1 MRPIRRAA
9 TIVAAA
15 AVLGAGLAA
24 CGSSSSSS
32 SSSGGSSSSSSSGN
46 SIVDKAKNDKTLTI
60 GVKPDQPGLGLQT
73 SGGQYA
79 GFDVDV
85 ARYVAK
91 KLGATKINFVAT
103 LSANREAF
111 LQQGRVDMVAAT
123 YSITPKRQKIV
134 DFAGP
139 YYIAHQDIL
148 VRANDNSIKKPDDLK
163 GKKVCSGQ
171 GSASGD
177 RIEALYGS
185 KVNLIRLPGYGDCV
199 NQLLG
204 GQVEAVTTDNTI
216 LAGFA
221 AQPQNKG
228 KLKVVGTFFSNEIY
242 GVGIKKGD
250 KNGVVAVNN
259 ALKDMFNDGSWKK
272 ALSQNLPQV
281 PAGTP
286 PTIGLFNI
294 PFQQQ

>member
-1 MRPIRRAA
+1 MRSLRITTVA
-9 TIVAAA
+9 VAALA
-15 AVLGAGLAA
+15 TLGVVLSA
-24 CGSSSSSS
+24 C
-32 SSSGGSSSSSSSGN
+32 GGSSNNGSSTSGGGN
-46 SIVDKAKNDKTLTI
+46 SIVDKAKNEKVLNI
-60 GVKPDQPGLGLQT
+60 GVKPDQPGLGLQ
-73 SGGQYA
+73 SASGQYS

-85 ARYVAK
+85 ATYVAK
-91 KLGATKINFVAT
+91 KLGATKINFVPT

-111 LQQGRVDMVAAT
+111 LQQGKVDMVVAT
-123 YSITPKRQKIV
+123 YSVTPERQKV
-134 DFAGP
+134 VSFAGP

-148 VRANDNSIKKPDDLK
+148 VRANDNSISKPGDLV

-177 RIEALYGS
+177 RIQEQYGS

-242 GVGIKKGD
+242 GIGLKKGD
-250 KNGVVAVNN
+250 TRGVAAIDK
-259 ALKDMFNDGSWKK
+259 ALQAMFNDGRWRTS
-272 ALSQNLPQV
+272 LTRNLPQV
-281 PAGTP
+281 PAETP
-286 PTIGLFNI
+286 PTIGKFDI
-294 PFQQQ
+294 PFHQ

>member
-1 MRPIRRAA
+1 MHLTRRIAVVIAA
-9 TIVAAA
+9 S
-15 AVLGAGLAA
+15 AVLSAGVSA
-24 CGSSSSSS
+24 CGGSSGSGSSAT
-32 SSSGGSSSSSSSGN
+32 SSGGH

-60 GVKPDQPGLGLQT
+60 GVKPDQPGLGLQD
-73 SGGQYA
+73 SAGQYT
-79 GFDVDV
+79 GFDIDV
-85 ARYVAK
+85 ATYIAK
-91 KLGATKINFVAT
+91 KLGATKINWVPT

-111 LQQGRVDMVAAT
+111 LQQGKVDMVVAT
-123 YSITPKRQKIV
+123 YSVTAKRQKIV
-134 DFAGP
+134 SFAGP
-139 YYIAHQDIL
+139 YYVAHQDIL
-148 VRANDNSIKKPDDLK
+148 VRAGDNSIRSADDLK

-242 GVGIKKGD
+242 GVGLKKGD
-250 KNGVVAVNN
+250 TQGVQAVDK
-259 ALKDMFNDGSWKK
+259 ALQDMFSDGSWKA
-272 ALSQNLPQV
+272 ALARDLPQV
-281 PAGTP
+281 PAGAP
-286 PTIGLFNI
+286 PTIGQFDI
-294 PFQQQ
+294 PFTGPAAA

>member
-1 MRPIRRAA
+1 MRSLRITTAA
-9 TIVAAA
+9 IAAVAA
-15 AVLGAGLAA
+15 LGTALSA
-24 CGSSSSSS
+24 C
-32 SSSGGSSSSSSSGN
+32 GGSSSSGSSGGGN
-46 SIVDKAKNDKTLTI
+46 SIVDKAKNGKDLNI
-60 GVKPDQPGLGLQT
+60 GVTPDQPGLGLQ
-73 SGGQYA
+73 SSSGQYS

-85 ARYVAK
+85 AKYAAK
-91 KLGATKINFVAT
+91 KLGATKINFVPT

-111 LQQGRVDMVAAT
+111 LQQGKVDMVVAT
-123 YSITPKRQKIV
+123 YSVTAKRQKV
-134 DFAGP
+134 VSFAGP

-148 VRANDNSIKKPDDLK
+148 VRANDSSIKQPSDLE

-177 RIEALYGS
+177 RIQALYGS

-221 AQPQNKG
+221 AQTQNRG

-242 GVGIKKGD
+242 GIGLKKGD
-250 KNGVVAVNN
+250 EKGVTAV
-259 ALKDMFNDGSWKK
+259 DK
-272 ALSQNLPQV
+272 ALQAMFDDGNWQAALTKNLPQI
-281 PAGTP
+281 PAATP
-286 PTIGLFNI
+286 PTIGKFDI
-294 PFQQQ
+294 PFHQ

>member
-1 MRPIRRAA
+1 MNLTRRIAVVIAA
-9 TIVAAA
+9 S
-15 AVLGAGLAA
+15 AVLSAGVSA
-24 CGSSSSSS
+24 CGGSSRSSSSSS
-32 SSSGGSSSSSSSGN
+32 NSGGH
-46 SIVDKAKNDKTLTI
+46 SIVDKARDDKTLTI
-60 GVKPDQPGLGLQT
+60 GVKPDQPGLGLQG
-73 SGGQYA
+73 SGGQYT
-79 GFDVDV
+79 GFDIDV
-85 ARYVAK
+85 AEYIAK
-91 KLGATKINFVAT
+91 KLGATKINWVPT

-111 LQQGRVDMVAAT
+111 LQQGKVDMVVAT
-123 YSITPKRQKIV
+123 YSVTAKRQKIV
-134 DFAGP
+134 SFAGP
-139 YYIAHQDIL
+139 YYVAHQDIL
-148 VRANDNSIKKPDDLK
+148 VRAGDNSIRSADDLK

-177 RIEALYGS
+177 RIESLYGS

-242 GVGIKKGD
+242 GVGLKKGD
-250 KNGVVAVNN
+250 TQGVQAVDK
-259 ALKDMFNDGSWKK
+259 ALQDMFSDGSWKA
-272 ALSQNLPQV
+272 ALARDLPQV

-286 PTIGLFNI
+286 PTIGQFDI
-294 PFQQQ
+294 PFTGPAAG

>member
-1 MRPIRRAA
+1 MRSLRITTVA
-9 TIVAAA
+9 VAAA
-15 AVLGAGLAA
+15 ATLGVVLSA
-24 CGSSSSSS
+24 C
-32 SSSGGSSSSSSSGN
+32 GGSSNNGSSTGGGGN
-46 SIVDKAKNDKTLTI
+46 SIVDKAKTEKVLNI
-60 GVKPDQPGLGLQT
+60 GVKPDQPGLGLQ
-73 SGGQYA
+73 SASGQYS

-85 ARYVAK
+85 ANYVAK
-91 KLGATKINFVAT
+91 KLGATKINFVPT

-111 LQQGRVDMVAAT
+111 LQQGKVDMVVAT
-123 YSITPKRQKIV
+123 YSVTPERQKV
-134 DFAGP
+134 VSFAGP

-148 VRANDNSIKKPDDLK
+148 VRANDGSIKKPGDLV

-177 RIEALYGS
+177 RIEEQYGS

-221 AQPQNKG
+221 AQAQNKG

-242 GVGIKKGD
+242 GIGLKKGD
-250 KNGVVAVNN
+250 AKGVTAV
-259 ALKDMFNDGSWKK
+259 DK
-272 ALSQNLPQV
+272 ALQAMYDGGGWRASLQQNLPQV
-281 PAGTP
+281 PAATP
-286 PTIGLFNI
+286 PTIGKFDI
-294 PFQQQ
+294 PFHQ

>member
-1 MRPIRRAA
+1 MHLTRRIAVVIAA
-9 TIVAAA
+9 S
-15 AVLGAGLAA
+15 AVLSAGVSA
-24 CGSSSSSS
+24 C
-32 SSSGGSSSSSSSGN
+32 GGSSSSSGSSGTSSGGH

-60 GVKPDQPGLGLQT
+60 GVKPDQPGLGLQD
-73 SGGQYA
+73 SAGQYT
-79 GFDVDV
+79 GFDIDV
-85 ARYVAK
+85 ATYIAK
-91 KLGATKINFVAT
+91 KLGATKINWVPT

-111 LQQGRVDMVAAT
+111 LQQGKVDLVVAT
-123 YSITPKRQKIV
+123 YSVTAKRQKIV
-134 DFAGP
+134 SFAGP
-139 YYIAHQDIL
+139 YYVAHQDIL
-148 VRANDNSIKKPDDLK
+148 VRAGDNSIRSADDLK

-242 GVGIKKGD
+242 GVGLKKGD
-250 KNGVVAVNN
+250 TQGVQAVDK
-259 ALKDMFNDGSWKK
+259 ALQDMFSDGSWKA
-272 ALSQNLPQV
+272 ALASDLPQV

-286 PTIGLFNI
+286 PTIGQFDI
-294 PFQQQ
+294 PFTGPAAA

>member
-1 MRPIRRAA
+1 MHLLRR
-9 TIVAAA
+9 I
-15 AVLGAGLAA
+15 AVVIASAVFGAGIAA
-24 CGSSSSSS
+24 CGG
-32 SSSGGSSSSSSSGN
+32 SSGGN
-46 SIVDKAKNDKTLTI
+46 SIVDKATNDKTLTI
-60 GVKPDQPGLGLQT
+60 GVKPDQPGLGLQNAA
-73 SGGQYA
+73 GQYT

-111 LQQGRVDMVAAT
+111 LQQGKVDLVVAT
-123 YSITPKRQKIV
+123 YSVTPERQKIV
-134 DFAGP
+134 SFAGP
-139 YYIAHQDIL
+139 YYVAHQDIL
-148 VRANDNSIKKPDDLK
+148 VRANDNSISKPDDLK

-177 RIEALYGS
+177 RIESLYGS
-185 KVNLIRLPGYGDCV
+185 EVNLIRLPGYGDCV

-204 GQVEAVTTDNTI
+204 EQVQAVTTDNTI

-221 AQPQNKG
+221 AQPQNQG

-250 KNGVVAVNN
+250 NKGVSAVNK
-259 ALKDMFNDGSWKK
+259 ALQDMFNDGSWKS
-272 ALSQNLPQV
+272 ALAKELPQV

-286 PTIGLFNI
+286 PTIGDFNI
-294 PFQQQ
+294 PFTQ

>member
-1 MRPIRRAA
+1 MRPLRITA
-9 TIVAAA
+9 TVVAAVVA
-15 AVLGAGLAA
+15 LSAGLSA
-24 CGSSSSSS
+24 C
-32 SSSGGSSSSSSSGN
+32 GGSSSN

-73 SGGQYA
+73 SAGQYT
-79 GFDVDV
+79 GFDIDV

-91 KLGATKINFVAT
+91 RLGATKIDFVPT

-111 LQQGRVDMVAAT
+111 LRQGKVDMVVAT
-123 YSITPKRQKIV
+123 YSVTPKRQRIV
-134 DFAGP
+134 GFAGP

-148 VRANDNSIKKPDDLK
+148 VRATDNSIKKPDDLK

-221 AQPQNKG
+221 AQPQNRG

-250 KNGVVAVNN
+250 KNGVNAVDK
-259 ALKDMFNDGSWKK
+259 ALQDMFNDGSWKS
-272 ALSQNLPQV
+272 ALSRELPQV
-281 PAGTP
+281 PTDTP
-286 PTIGLFNI
+286 PTIGQFNI
-294 PFQQQ
+294 PFHQ

>member
-1 MRPIRRAA
+1 MHLTRRIAVVIAA
-9 TIVAAA
+9 SAM
-15 AVLGAGLAA
+15 LSAGVSA
-24 CGSSSSSS
+24 C
-32 SSSGGSSSSSSSGN
+32 GGSSSSSGSSGTSGGH

-60 GVKPDQPGLGLQT
+60 GVKPDQPGLGLQD
-73 SGGQYA
+73 SAGQYT
-79 GFDVDV
+79 GFDIDV
-85 ARYVAK
+85 ATYIAK
-91 KLGATKINFVAT
+91 KLGATKINWVPT

-111 LQQGRVDMVAAT
+111 LQQGKVDLVVAT
-123 YSITPKRQKIV
+123 YSVTAKRQKIV
-134 DFAGP
+134 SFAGP
-139 YYIAHQDIL
+139 YYVAHQDIL
-148 VRANDNSIKKPDDLK
+148 VRAGDNSIRSADDLK

-177 RIEALYGS
+177 RIESLYGS

-242 GVGIKKGD
+242 GVGLKKGD
-250 KNGVVAVNN
+250 TQGVQAVDK
-259 ALKDMFNDGSWKK
+259 ALQDMFSDGSWKA
-272 ALSQNLPQV
+272 ALARDLPQV

-286 PTIGLFNI
+286 PTIGQFDI
-294 PFQQQ
+294 PFTGPAAG